1 MKIVLLGYMASGKS
15 TIGKV
20 LSQKTNMDF
29 IDLDAYIEKKE
40 ALSIAELFASKGEVY
55 FRIQEGRYLK
65 EILASQ
71 QDTIISLGGGT
82 PCYGDVMKMLL
93 QTGITT
99 VYLKASIGTLEKRLQ
114 SEKNTRPLIAELS
127 KEKLTEYIGKHLFE
141 RASFYEQSSIKIQID
156 SKSVATIVSEIEAQ
170 LL

>member
-15 TIGKV
+15 TVGKV
-20 LSQKTNMDF
+20 LSQKTSTVF

-40 ALSIAELFASKGEVY
+40 ALTIAELFATKGEVY

-71 QDTIISLGGGT
+71 QDCVVSLGGGT
-82 PCYGDVMKMLL
+82 PCYGDTMKMLL
-93 QTGITT
+93 QAGITT
-99 VYLKASIGTLEKRLQ
+99 IYLKASIRTLENRLQ
-114 SEKNTRPLIAELS
+114 SEKDTRPLVARLT
-127 KEKLTEYIGKHLFE
+127 KEKLTAYIGKHLFE
-141 RASFYEQSSIKIQID
+141 RAPFYEQSNIKIQID
-156 SKSVATIVSEIEAQ
+156 AKSIEEIIDEIETQ